1 MHISLDHFCGIVS
14 NNNKNLIKLQERANG
29 QRLNIILVAEGAQ
42 DKDGNPIS
50 AEQVKKVF

>member
-1 MHISLDHFCGIVS
+1 MHVSLDPFCNI
-14 NNNKNLIKLQERANG
+14 NKNLILYKIQERANG

-50 AEQVKKVF
+50 AEQVKKVL